1 MIKLF
6 CILFLSGSSLL
17 FAQTEVQIPS
27 YGKDTLA
34 FVPKEWKIVALAK
47 GDLNKDKSEDLAIV
61 IEDTNKDNF
70 IENEFLGAPTLNVN
84 PRYLLILFKEKEG
97 YRLAE
102 LNRNFIPS
110 ENDAESTCLADPFM
124 ESGGMDIKKGVL
136 SVSFHYWLSCGSYG
150 VTNEAFKLRWQDGK
164 FVLIGYD
171 HSEFSR
177 SSGEESLTSINF
189 LTKKKS
195 ETNGGNMFAD
205 NENNPKTVWKK
216 IKIDKFI
223 TLQDLDKSGQ
233 IDFFNL

>member
-1 MIKLF
+1 MKKLF
-6 CILFLSGSSLL
+6 SILLLLSSSLL
-17 FAQTEVQIPS
+17 FSQQEVQITD
-27 YGKDTLA
+27 YGKDMLA
-34 FVPKEWKIVALAK
+34 FVPDGWKIITSTA
-47 GDLNKDKSEDLAIV
+47 GDLNKDKADDIAIV
-61 IEDTNKDNF
+61 IEDTNKENF
-70 IENEFLGAPTLNVN
+70 IENEFLGAPILNIN
-84 PRYLLILFKEKEG
+84 PRYLLILFKEEKG
-97 YRLAE
+97 YRLAG
-102 LNRNFIPS
+102 LNRDFIPS
-110 ENDAESTCLADPFM
+110 QNDAESSCLEDPFM
-124 ESGGMDIKKGVL
+124 ESGGMEIKNGVL

-150 VTNEAFKLRWQDGK
+150 VTNECFKLRWQDGK

-205 NENNPKTVWKK
+205 GENNPKTVWKK

-223 TLQDLDKSGQ
+223 MLQDLDKSGQ